1 MSLDLQKEARAVL
14 LDVFLDVCANA
25 LSHVKESLL
34 SHLRLAIVLLQ
45 CVTSVCQVLL
55 SIADIIGVIFNVV
68 QN

>member
-25 LSHVKESLL
+25 LSHVKESSL
-34 SHLRLAIVLLQ
+34 SHLRLAIVLSLF
-45 CVTSVCQVLL
+45 VTSVCQVLL